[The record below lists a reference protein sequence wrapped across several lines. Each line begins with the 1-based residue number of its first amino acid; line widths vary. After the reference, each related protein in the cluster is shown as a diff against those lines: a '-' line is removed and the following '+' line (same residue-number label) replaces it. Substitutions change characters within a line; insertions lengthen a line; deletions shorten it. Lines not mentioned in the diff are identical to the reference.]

1 MVDELIGQ
9 ITGQLGIDAGT
20 AEKGVGSILAAVQS
34 QASDADAS
42 DLMSK
47 LPGAEA
53 LIEKVTSAQGGGGG
67 GGLVGG
73 LMSKAAGMLGQ
84 SGGGD
89 LMGMLSQFS
98 GSGVSLD
105 EIKSMAPT
113 VLGFAREKAGD
124 DLVNKI
130 LGQIPALKSLL

>member
-1 MVDELIGQ
+1 
-9 ITGQLGIDAGT
+9 
-20 AEKGVGSILAAVQS
+20 KGVGSILAAVQS